1 MLPPRK
7 PLASDDLSLDEEL
20 PKPNINATPKR
31 KLMPSFE
38 DRSSM
43 PCAIR
48 NRFFSS
54 DLPSLEE
61 ERDTD
66 VDTFSKFE
74 IVLYKMLTQTVTQLS
89 LCYAM

>member
-7 PLASDDLSLDEEL
+7 PLASDDISLDDEL
-20 PKPNINATPKR
+20 PKPSINTTPKR

-43 PCAIR
+43 PYAIR
-48 NRFFSS
+48 NRFMSS
-54 DLPSLEE
+54 DLPTLEE

-66 VDTFSKFE
+66 VETFSKF
-74 IVLYKMLTQTVTQLS
+74 
-89 LCYAM
+89 